1 MENGSRE
8 KLLEILKKFRNA
20 MLVTQA
26 SHGTLRARPMALVKV
41 DDGTGDIWFMTSIDS
56 GKIDEIETNPE
67 VNVTLQEQ
75 RRYLSLS
82 GRASI
87 VRSRAKIDELWSE
100 EAKVYFPKGK
110 EDPHLALIHVSP
122 REGEY
127 WDNQGAAGLR
137 FLVEAVKAYVTGTTP
152 KTDAAQH
159 AAVPLNGGQPGDG
172 RVAAR

>member
-56 GKIDEIETNPE
+56 GKIDEIESNPE

-100 EAKVYFPKGK
+100 EA
-110 EDPHLALIHVSP
+110 
-122 REGEY
+122 
-127 WDNQGAAGLR
+127 
-137 FLVEAVKAYVTGTTP
+137 
-152 KTDAAQH
+152 
-159 AAVPLNGGQPGDG
+159 
-172 RVAAR
+172 

>member
-1 MENGSRE
+1 METGSRE

-26 SHGTLRARPMALVKV
+26 SHGALRARPMALTKV

-56 GKIDEIETNPE
+56 GKIDEIESHPE
-67 VNVTLQEQ
+67 VNVTLQEEH
-75 RRYLSLS
+75 RFLSLS

-87 VRSRAKIDELWSE
+87 VRSRAKIEELWSE
-100 EAKVYFPKGK
+100 EAKIFFPKGK
-110 EDPHLALIHVSP
+110 DDPHLALIHVSP

-137 FLVEAVKAYVTGTTP
+137 FLVEAVRAYVTGTTP

-159 AAVPLNGGQPGDG
+159 AAVPLNGGPTGDG
-172 RVAAR
+172 RVSAR

>member
-1 MENGSRE
+1 METGSRE

-26 SHGTLRARPMALVKV
+26 NHGMLRARPMALMKV
-41 DDGTGDIWFMTSIDS
+41 DDATGDIWFMTSIDS
-56 GKIDEIETNPE
+56 GKIDEIESNPE
-67 VNVTLQEQ
+67 VNVTLQEA
-75 RRYLSLS
+75 RRFLSLS

-110 EDPHLALIHVSP
+110 DDPHLALIHVSP

-127 WDNQGAAGLR
+127 WDNDGAAGLK

-152 KTDAAQH
+152 KTDASQH
-159 AAVPLNGGQPGDG
+159 ATVPLNGGAPSD
-172 RVAAR
+172 RMTSAR